1 MSATCWHSS
10 HAGAAVGTVDVSGAC
25 LHSSHVGAAV
35 GTVEVSGAC
44 LHSWMDLALR
54 NLGIGQKSC
63 AMGLAVEL
71 WTCPQLV
78 LVVARATWNLVLA
91 QLTVT
96 LMAATM
102 VVHDDHGDD
111 DDDADDDDEEG

>member
-1 MSATCWHSS
+1 
-10 HAGAAVGTVDVSGAC
+10 
-25 LHSSHVGAAV
+25 
-35 GTVEVSGAC
+35 
-44 LHSWMDLALR
+44 
-54 NLGIGQKSC
+54 
-63 AMGLAVEL
+63 MGLAVEL

-96 LMAATM
+96 LMVATM

-111 DDDADDDDEEG
+111 DDAAAAVAAAASAGGSDDLNSSVIFVFLEL

>member
-1 MSATCWHSS
+1 MKQSS
-10 HAGAAVGTVDVSGAC
+10 G
-25 LHSSHVGAAV
+25 
-35 GTVEVSGAC
+35 
-44 LHSWMDLALR
+44 MDLR
-54 NLGIGQKSC
+54 NLGIGHKSC

-91 QLTVT
+91 PLTVT
-96 LMAATM
+96 LMVATM

-111 DDDADDDDEEG
+111 DDDAADDDDDDDDDEDDDEDE